1 MIPNFFLTLMRVK
14 FFIFV
19 SLLFIVFSSTV
30 NANFSGV
37 DTKSKSDASVCSWF
51 SLASVDQVWIN
62 EAKRRKLTCGGDK
75 RLIPRNSYASG
86 ESWRCKSN
94 YIQKGLSCVKKTP
107 TVKVPSNAHKSGN
120 SWVCNTD
127 YYKAGSICRRVPLN
141 AYSKYNSNYWYC
153 NDGYV
158 KKGGKCQTKITV
170 PSNAHIDGDSW
181 TCNTDYYKI
190 GSMCRRVPANA
201 YSRYYSNE
209 FYCNVGFE
217 RKGSGCIK
225 IVKKSKIPV
234 NAHADGTGWVCNT
247 NYYRNKAKNNCLKV
261 PKNAYSRY
269 DSNNW
274 FCNKGYE
281 KKGSSCVLP
290 NIIPNNAHKVGNTWV
305 CNTDYYRNIAK
316 TGCLAV
322 PQNAY
327 SAYSSNFFK
336 CNKGYE
342 KKNSR
347 CVQVFIK
354 INLSKKPDEH
364 ICSWFEVANT
374 PQAYIEEAIKRNL
387 NCKAKKE
394 NIPNNAH
401 KVGKAWVCNK
411 DYYRNNAKTG
421 CRYVPKNAY
430 SRYDSNNW
438 FCNKGYEKKGSSCV
452 TKIIIPNNAHKV
464 DSSWVCNKNYFR
476 NNAKTGC
483 RYVPKNA
490 YSRYDSNNWFCNKG
504 YEKKGS
510 SCVTK
515 IIIPNNAHKVGNTWV
530 CNKDYYRNN
539 AKTGCLPVPDHSTS
553 AYNSNNFI
561 CNSGYERNGNS
572 CKKTYNWSLIIGTLF
587 FLWLIFRKKKIKPA
601 KPDKPSKPTKP
612 RSHTVPTSPPKKTR
626 SRNIKDPRS
635 LLIELGVA
643 IAYVDGQFADEEGYA
658 LKRQI
663 QKMIR
668 RSGDSEK
675 HKKLFNDTFVNA
687 HIDGKNNQ
695 LSFKD
700 ICLNL
705 YTKGD
710 KELRLEALKIA
721 YEIMGSDGHIHNK
734 ETEMINYISVTLKIS
749 DSLQESIRDNFFV
762 STVIKKD
769 FDILDLLGLSIS
781 ASQDEKCKALKKEFN
796 KWNKRTNILKDST
809 QQKNAE
815 KLLKQI
821 GIAIRKNNC

>member
-322 PQNAY
+322 PQNAS

-336 CNKGYE
+336 CKKGYV
-342 KKNSR
+342 KKGGK
-347 CVQVFIK
+347 CQTK
-354 INLSKKPDEH
+354 I
-364 ICSWFEVANT
+364 T
-374 PQAYIEEAIKRNL
+374 
-387 NCKAKKE
+387 
-394 NIPNNAH
+394 IPSNAH
-401 KVGKAWVCNK
+401 IDGDSWTCDTNYFKSGSI
-411 DYYRNNAKTG
+411 
-421 CRYVPKNAY
+421 CRRVPTNAY

-438 FCNKGYEKKGSSCV
+438 FCNKGYEKK
-452 TKIIIPNNAHKV
+452 
-464 DSSWVCNKNYFR
+464 
-476 NNAKTGC
+476 
-483 RYVPKNA
+483 
-490 YSRYDSNNWFCNKG
+490 
-504 YEKKGS
+504 ES

-675 HKKLFNDTFVNA
+675 HKKLFNERE
-687 HIDGKNNQ
+687 K
-695 LSFKD
+695 
-700 ICLNL
+700 
-705 YTKGD
+705 
-710 KELRLEALKIA
+710 
-721 YEIMGSDGHIHNK
+721 
-734 ETEMINYISVTLKIS
+734 
-749 DSLQESIRDNFFV
+749 DSLIRVKNELFL
-762 STVIKKD
+762 SAEKIRGIK
-769 FDILDLLGLSIS
+769 IHGTPIS
-781 ASQDEKCKALKKEFN
+781 LKKYCLLFIYFSEKANDELYFSIFSPM
-796 KWNKRTNILKDST
+796 NIIIL
-809 QQKNAE
+809 
-815 KLLKQI
+815 
-821 GIAIRKNNC
+821 

>member
-421 CRYVPKNAY
+421 C
-430 SRYDSNNW
+430 
-438 FCNKGYEKKGSSCV
+438 
-452 TKIIIPNNAHKV
+452 
-464 DSSWVCNKNYFR
+464 
-476 NNAKTGC
+476 
-483 RYVPKNA
+483 
-490 YSRYDSNNWFCNKG
+490 
-504 YEKKGS
+504 
-510 SCVTK
+510 
-515 IIIPNNAHKVGNTWV
+515 
-530 CNKDYYRNN
+530 
-539 AKTGCLPVPDHSTS
+539 LPVPDHSTS